1 MEKCV
6 ASMEWIGWHGA
17 TQDKTRLCGIV
28 CCVDGWCAHNH
39 VVCCVCGTAT
49 TSMKRAM
56 CGGGGGVFAA
66 RQWGM
71 GGVVV
76 VDVLAGQGGRHGEQW
91 HPVLCCVVWTSGV

>member
-17 TQDKTRLCGIV
+17 TQHNTRVCGIV
-28 CCVDGWCAHNH
+28 CGVGGWCVHNH

-56 CGGGGGVFAA
+56 CGGGGVFAA

-71 GGVVV
+71 GGVVVV